1 VEPHDETAL
10 DGLHLW
16 TRAFDARAVLLTVV
30 SILVPVSP
38 VLDGTPLVPRV
49 AIGIGIVI
57 YSIALCVRL
66 RRRHRLDAFVPVT
79 DLLLAVGFAL
89 VLPEIWPSVIGIAV
103 ADVAFTAVLFGRRAA
118 IIATTICG
126 LAMLLAGFVGDG
138 GLGIGV
144 GVGGFLAAA
153 AVVVM
158 TVGSV
163 SARERELR
171 RSHAALVN
179 GVDGIV
185 WEWDVT
191 RSRMTFMSQQ
201 VERILGWT
209 VEEAS
214 DFHTWD
220 ERTHPDDLLPVTER
234 VRAALDNEEHSTEFR
249 VRHAD
254 GRWLWLRDALTI
266 ERDGNGTVRRI
277 RGIVVDVT
285 RQHTSAIALQQY
297 ADIVEQIQFSLMTW
311 RLEDLDDDRSLVAV
325 RVNPASVDLFG
336 RPAEELLGRRLV
348 DIWPGVNGERFASA
362 ISNTIR
368 TGDRTV
374 IQQVPFPRA
383 DGFEGF
389 FSVRMFP
396 LPDHCAGLVS
406 EDVTD
411 QHQAEEALRHLALH
425 DSLTGLPNRALLQDR
440 VATALAAA
448 RRTGQPVALLVLDLD
463 QFKEINDTLGHPMGD
478 RMLEQVGAR
487 LATVL
492 RDCDTV
498 ARLGGDEFA
507 VLLTVN
513 ADRANAERVAIRIR
527 DALAEPFD
535 LVGIAVQTAASV
547 GIVLSPEHGT
557 DAETLTQRA
566 DIAMYNAKRSG
577 RGYAFYAAED
587 DRSSLRRLALVGELR
602 RALEREE
609 LVLHY
614 QPQIDVNTGDV
625 IGVEALVRWQHPDHG
640 LLPPSEFIELA
651 EVSGSIQPLT
661 KWVVRTAVKQA
672 AALAAAG
679 HDLVMS
685 ANVSARNLY
694 DPDLVKGIA
703 DDLATFGLPPER
715 LMLELTESEL
725 VDDPSQVMTVLSLV
739 SGMGVRLAID
749 DFGTGWSSLANLT
762 RLPMHQIKIDRS
774 FVSQMLH
781 GGDDAV
787 IVRSIVDL
795 GHNLGLAVVAEGVED
810 ELTLSALAAL
820 GCDQAQGYLIS
831 RAVPADQLMTWLAN
845 RKLVKGRR

>member
-1 VEPHDETAL
+1 VERDDERAL
-10 DGLHLW
+10 EGLHLW
-16 TRAFDARAVLLTVV
+16 TRTFDARAV
-30 SILVPVSP
+30 ILVAVGLFIPFAP
-38 VLDGTPLVPRV
+38 ALRDEHLV
-49 AIGIGIVI
+49 
-57 YSIALCVRL
+57 VRL
-66 RRRHRLDAFVPVT
+66 LVSVTLVVYSGALSWRLHRYGRLDSVVPIIDLGLACAFAAMIP
-79 DLLLAVGFAL
+79 D
-89 VLPEIWPSVIGIAV
+89 IWPAVIGVAV
-103 ADVAFTAVLFGRRAA
+103 ADVALAAVVFGRRSA
-118 IIATTICG
+118 ITATALGTG
-126 LAMLLAGFVGDG
+126 ALALAGLRLDHRID
-138 GLGIGV
+138 IGV
-144 GVGGFLAAA
+144 SGFVAAS
-153 AVVVM
+153 VIVIT

-163 SARERELR
+163 SARERLLR
-171 RSHAALVN
+171 RAYTSLVN
-179 GVDGIV
+179 GLEGIV
-185 WEWDVT
+185 WEMDVPAQ
-191 RSRMTFMSQQ
+191 RITFMSSQAGS
-201 VERILGWT
+201 ILGWSMEDAADAE
-209 VEEAS
+209 VWQA
-214 DFHTWD
+214 
-220 ERTHPDDLLPVTER
+220 RIHPDDRRTARSRIGDFVER
-234 VRAALDNEEHSTEFR
+234 DRRVAEFR
-249 VRHAD
+249 ARHAD
-254 GRWLWLRDALTI
+254 GHWVWLRDTMSV
-266 ERDGNGTVRRI
+266 ERDRDGRFKTVR
-277 RGIVVDVT
+277 GLAVDVT
-285 RQHTSAIALQQY
+285 EERSAAAALRQY
-297 ADIVEQIQFSLMTW
+297 ADIVEQIQFSLMVW
-311 RLEDLDDDRSLVAV
+311 QLEDPDDDHSLVAV
-325 RVNPASVDLFG
+325 KVNPASVELFG
-336 RPAEELLGRRLV
+336 QPAEHMIGRRLV

-362 ISNTIR
+362 IANTIR
-368 TGDRTV
+368 RGERTV
-374 IQQVPFPRA
+374 IQQVPFPRR
-383 DGFEGF
+383 DGLEGF
-389 FSVRMFP
+389 FSIRMFP

-411 QHQAEEALRHLALH
+411 QRQAEEALRHLALH

-448 RRTGQPVALLVLDLD
+448 RRTGQPVALLVMDLD

-507 VLLTVN
+507 VLLTVD
-513 ADRANAERVAIRIR
+513 AGRTNAERVAIRIR

-577 RGYAFYAAED
+577 RGYAFYAPED

-602 RALEREE
+602 RALDRDE

-614 QPQIDVNTGDV
+614 QPQIDVNSGAV
-625 IGVEALVRWQHPDHG
+625 LGVEALVRWQHPDHG

-661 KWVVRTAVKQA
+661 RWVVSTAVEQA
-672 AALAAAG
+672 TELARAG
-679 HDLVMS
+679 HDIAMS
-685 ANVSARNLY
+685 VNVSARNLY
-694 DPDLVKGIA
+694 DPDLVKGIG
-703 DDLATFGLPPER
+703 DDLATFGLAPEQ

-810 ELTLSALAAL
+810 QLTLAALAAL

-831 RAVPADQLMTWLAN
+831 RPVPGDELLRWLTARN
-845 RKLVKGRR
+845 VRA

>member
-1 VEPHDETAL
+1 VERDDERAL
-10 DGLHLW
+10 EGLHLW
-16 TRAFDARAVLLTVV
+16 TRTFDARALLLTAIAVF
-30 SILVPVSP
+30 VPFAP
-38 VLDGTPLVPRV
+38 
-49 AIGIGIVI
+49 
-57 YSIALCVRL
+57 ALGDEHLTVRL
-66 RRRHRLDAFVPVT
+66 AVSATLVLYSAFLSHRLHRYKKLDSFFPVT
-79 DLLLAVGFAL
+79 DLVLASVFAALL
-89 VLPEIWPSVIGIAV
+89 PTIWPAVIGVAV
-103 ADVAFTAVLFGRRAA
+103 ADVALAAVVFGRPTAVAA
-118 IIATTICG
+118 TAVG
-126 LAMLLAGFVGDG
+126 GAALLLAGTQVDH
-138 GLGIGV
+138 GLDV
-144 GVGGFLAAA
+144 GVGGFVAA
-153 AVVVM
+153 AVIVM
-158 TVGSV
+158 TTVGSV
-163 SARERELR
+163 STRERLLR
-171 RSHAALVN
+171 RSYTSLVN
-179 GVDGIV
+179 GLDGIV
-185 WEWDVT
+185 WELDVPT
-191 RSRMTFMSQQ
+191 NKIIFMSSQ
-201 VERILGWT
+201 VRSILGWT
-209 VEEAS
+209 MADAS
-214 DFHTWD
+214 QADVWID
-220 ERTHPDDLLPVTER
+220 RIHPEDRATAQSRIADLINRDRR
-234 VRAALDNEEHSTEFR
+234 VVEFR
-249 VRHAD
+249 ARHAD
-254 GRWLWLRDALTI
+254 GHWVWLRDTMSI
-266 ERDGNGTVRRI
+266 ERSTDGRIKIVRGLAI
-277 RGIVVDVT
+277 DVT
-285 RQHTSAIALQQY
+285 EERSAAAALRQY
-297 ADIVEQIQFSLMTW
+297 ADIVEQIQFSLMVW
-311 RLEDLDDDRSLVAV
+311 QLEDPEDDHSLVAV
-325 RVNPASVDLFG
+325 RVNPASVELMG
-336 RPAEELLGRRLV
+336 RSPDELLGKRLTE
-348 DIWPGVNGERFASA
+348 IWPGVNGERFATA
-362 ISNTIR
+362 IANTIR
-368 TGDRTV
+368 RGERTV
-374 IQQVPFPRA
+374 IQQVPFPRK

-448 RRTGQPVALLVLDLD
+448 RRTGQPVALLVMDLD

-507 VLLTVN
+507 VLLTVD
-513 ADRANAERVAIRIR
+513 AGRTNAERVAIRIR

-577 RGYAFYAAED
+577 RGYAFYAPED

-602 RALEREE
+602 RALDRNE

-614 QPQIDVNTGDV
+614 QPQVDVNTGKV
-625 IGVEALVRWQHPDHG
+625 LGVEALVRWQHPDHG

-661 KWVVRTAVKQA
+661 RWVVRTAVEQA
-672 AALAAAG
+672 ALLAEAG
-679 HDLVMS
+679 HELAMS
-685 ANVSARNLY
+685 VNVSARNLY
-694 DPDLVKGIA
+694 DPDLVKGIG
-703 DDLATFGLPPER
+703 DDLGAFGLPPEQ

-810 ELTLSALAAL
+810 QLTLAALAAL
-820 GCDQAQGYLIS
+820 GCDQAQGFLIS
-831 RAVPADQLMTWLAN
+831 RPVPADELLTWLTDRQVAAS
-845 RKLVKGRR
+845 